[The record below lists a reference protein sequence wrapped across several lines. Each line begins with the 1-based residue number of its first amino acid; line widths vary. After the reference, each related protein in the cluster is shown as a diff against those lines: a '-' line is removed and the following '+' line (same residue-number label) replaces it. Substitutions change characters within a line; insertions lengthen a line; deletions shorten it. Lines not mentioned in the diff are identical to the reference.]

1 MKIRDKDLP
10 LIWQLSWKLAV
21 CCVVIFVAGCFFTD
35 VLSWGIGVLLGGGFT
50 VVRLVMMQKSIER
63 SVHMDPQKSSRYARA
78 QYVVRYFLSAAVLI
92 VAAVTPWI
100 NPISTVLAMISLK
113 LVTYIQGWLDKKY
126 YPDQPET
133 YVEWEEE
140 EEDEDWDRWEAYA
153 IRSGRIRKQMDK
165 INELSRPPLQ
175 SAKDQEEFG
184 GEQLSLLDQ
193 LDQEQ

>member
-1 MKIRDKDLP
+1 MKVKDKDLP

-21 CCVVIFVAGCFFTD
+21 CCAVIFVCGCFFTD

-50 VVRLVMMQKSIER
+50 VVRLIMMQQSVER
-63 SVHMDPQKSSRYARA
+63 SVRMDPEKAGRYARS
-78 QYVVRYFLSAAVLI
+78 QYIVRYLLSAVVLVI
-92 VAAVTPWI
+92 AAVAPWI
-100 NPISTVLAMISLK
+100 SPVSTVLAMISLK

-126 YPDQPET
+126 YPDQPDA

-140 EEDEDWDRWEAYA
+140 EPEDEWDRWEAFA
-153 IRSGRIRKQMDK
+153 VRSGRVRKQLEK
-165 INELSRPPLQ
+165 INELSHPVLSEPESR
-175 SAKDQEEFG
+175 EEFE